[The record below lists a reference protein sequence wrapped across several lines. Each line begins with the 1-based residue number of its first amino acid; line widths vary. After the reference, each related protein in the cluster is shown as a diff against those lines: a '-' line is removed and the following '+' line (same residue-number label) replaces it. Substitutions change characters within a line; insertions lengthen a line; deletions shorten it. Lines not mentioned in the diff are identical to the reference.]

1 MIIAIDGPA
10 ASGKSSTARG
20 VAAAAGFV
28 FMDSGLIYRGVAL
41 GFLEAGLES
50 TADNAEISLQR
61 FQIEITCI
69 DRHMHV
75 HIDGVDVTTEL
86 HTPQITEMASQVA
99 TLPSVRKRLFG
110 LQRRFGDRYGAN
122 PGIVV
127 VGRDMGTVVFPHADL
142 KFFITASLEVRAQR
156 RLTEFHQVG
165 ETPSFESVLGAIAER
180 DRQDSERKIAP
191 LKRALDAV
199 LVETD
204 KLTLAEQ
211 IDIIFRHVIE
221 QSALKRV

>member
-28 FMDSGLIYRGVAL
+28 FMDSGLIYRAVAL
-41 GFLEAGLES
+41 GFLKTGLES
-50 TADNAEISLQR
+50 TEQDAEISLRR
-61 FQIEITCI
+61 FQVEVTCVE
-69 DRHMHV
+69 RHMHV
-75 HIDGVDVTTEL
+75 HLDGVDVTAEL

-99 TLPSVRKRLFG
+99 ALKNVRKRLFG
-110 LQRRFGDRYGAN
+110 LQRGFGNRFGAN

-156 RLTEFHQVG
+156 RLIELHQAG
-165 ETPSFESVLGAIAER
+165 EASSFESVLGAIAAR
-180 DRQDSERKIAP
+180 DRQDSERKVAP
-191 LKRALDAV
+191 LKKALDAV
-199 LVETD
+199 MIETD

-211 IDIIFRHVIE
+211 IDIILGHVLE
-221 QSALKRV
+221 HSDCK

>member
-28 FMDSGLIYRGVAL
+28 YMDSGLIYRAVAL
-41 GFLEAGLES
+41 GFLKTGLQS
-50 TADNAEISLQR
+50 TEDDAEISLRR
-61 FQIEITCI
+61 FQVEVTCVE
-69 DRHMHV
+69 RHMHV
-75 HIDGVDVTTEL
+75 QIDGVDVTTEL

-99 TLPSVRKRLFG
+99 ALKNVRNRLFG
-110 LQRRFGDRYGAN
+110 LQRGFGDRYGAD

-127 VGRDMGTVVFPHADL
+127 VGRDMGTIVFPHADL

-156 RLTEFHQVG
+156 RLIELHQAG
-165 ETPSFESVLGAIAER
+165 EASSFESVLGAIAAR

-191 LKRALDAV
+191 LKKALDAV
-199 LVETD
+199 LIETD
-204 KLTLAEQ
+204 KLTLADQ
-211 IDIIFRHVIE
+211 IDMILGHVLE
-221 QSALKRV
+221 QSDSR

>member
-28 FMDSGLIYRGVAL
+28 FMDSGLIYRAVAL
-41 GFLEAGLES
+41 GFLKTGLES
-50 TADNAEISLQR
+50 TEQDAETSLRR
-61 FQIEITCI
+61 FQVEITCVE
-69 DRHMHV
+69 RHMHV
-75 HIDGVDVTTEL
+75 HIDGVDVTAEL

-99 TLPSVRKRLFG
+99 ALKNVRKRLFG
-110 LQRRFGDRYGAN
+110 LQRGFGNRYGAK

-156 RLTEFHQVG
+156 RLIELHQVG
-165 ETPSFESVLGAIAER
+165 ETSSFESVLRAIAER
-180 DRQDSERKIAP
+180 DRQDSERKVAP
-191 LKRALDAV
+191 LKKALDAV
-199 LVETD
+199 MIETD
-204 KLTLAEQ
+204 KLTLTDQ
-211 IDIIFRHVIE
+211 IDMILGHVLE
-221 QSALKRV
+221 QSDSK

>member
-28 FMDSGLIYRGVAL
+28 FMDSGLIYRAVAL
-41 GFLEAGLES
+41 GFLKTGLQS
-50 TADNAEISLQR
+50 TEDDAELSLQR
-61 FQIEITCI
+61 FQVEITCVE
-69 DRHMHV
+69 RHMHAHV
-75 HIDGVDVTTEL
+75 DGVDVTTEL

-99 TLPSVRKRLFG
+99 ALKNVRKRLFG
-110 LQRRFGDRYGAN
+110 LQRGFGDRYGAS

-156 RLTEFHQVG
+156 RLIELHQAG
-165 ETPSFESVLGAIAER
+165 EASSIESVLGAIAER
-180 DRQDSERKIAP
+180 DRQDSERKVAP
-191 LKRALDAV
+191 LKRASDAV
-199 LVETD
+199 MIETD
-204 KLTLAEQ
+204 NLTLAEQ
-211 IDIIFRHVIE
+211 IDMILGLVLE
-221 QSALKRV
+221 QSGSK

>member
-28 FMDSGLIYRGVAL
+28 FMDSGLIYRAVAL
-41 GFLEAGLES
+41 GFLKTGLES
-50 TADNAEISLQR
+50 TEQDAEISLRR
-61 FQIEITCI
+61 FQVEVTCVE
-69 DRHMHV
+69 RHLHV
-75 HIDGVDVTTEL
+75 HLDGVDVTAEL

-99 TLPSVRKRLFG
+99 ALKNVRKRLFG
-110 LQRRFGDRYGAN
+110 LQRGFGDRFGDN

-156 RLTEFHQVG
+156 RLIELHQAG
-165 ETPSFESVLGAIAER
+165 EASSFESVLGAIAAR
-180 DRQDSERKIAP
+180 DRQDSERKVAP
-191 LKRALDAV
+191 LKKALDAV
-199 LVETD
+199 IIETD

-211 IDIIFRHVIE
+211 IDIILGHVLE
-221 QSALKRV
+221 HSDSM

>member
-28 FMDSGLIYRGVAL
+28 FMDSGLIYRAVAL
-41 GFLEAGLES
+41 GFLKTGLES
-50 TADNAEISLQR
+50 TEQDAEISLRR
-61 FQIEITCI
+61 FQVEVTCVE
-69 DRHMHV
+69 RHMHV
-75 HIDGVDVTTEL
+75 HLDGVDVTAEL
-86 HTPQITEMASQVA
+86 HTPQITEMASQVTA
-99 TLPSVRKRLFG
+99 LKNVRKRLFG
-110 LQRRFGDRYGAN
+110 LQRGFGNRFGAN

-156 RLTEFHQVG
+156 RLIELHQAG
-165 ETPSFESVLGAIAER
+165 EASSFESVHGAIAAR
-180 DRQDSERKIAP
+180 DRQDSERKVAP
-191 LKRALDAV
+191 LKKALDAV
-199 LVETD
+199 MIETD

-211 IDIIFRHVIE
+211 IDIILGHVLE
-221 QSALKRV
+221 HSDSK

>member
-28 FMDSGLIYRGVAL
+28 YMDSGLIYRAVAL
-41 GFLEAGLES
+41 GFLKTGLQS
-50 TADNAEISLQR
+50 TEDDAEISLRR
-61 FQIEITCI
+61 FQVEVTCVE
-69 DRHMHV
+69 RHMHV
-75 HIDGVDVTTEL
+75 HIDGVDVTAEL

-99 TLPSVRKRLFG
+99 ALKIVRKRLFG
-110 LQRRFGDRYGAN
+110 LQRGFGDRYGAD

-127 VGRDMGTVVFPHADL
+127 VGRDMGTIVFPHADL

-156 RLTEFHQVG
+156 RLIELHQVG
-165 ETPSFESVLGAIAER
+165 EASSFESVLGAIAAR

-191 LKRALDAV
+191 LKKALDAV
-199 LVETD
+199 LIETD
-204 KLTLAEQ
+204 KLTLADQ
-211 IDIIFRHVIE
+211 IDMILGHVLE
-221 QSALKRV
+221 QSNSM

>member
-28 FMDSGLIYRGVAL
+28 FMDSGLIYRAVAL
-41 GFLEAGLES
+41 GFLKTGLES
-50 TADNAEISLQR
+50 TERDAEISLRR
-61 FQIEITCI
+61 FQVEITCVE
-69 DRHMHV
+69 RHMHV
-75 HIDGVDVTTEL
+75 HIDGVDVTAEL

-99 TLPSVRKRLFG
+99 ALKNVRKRLFG
-110 LQRRFGDRYGAN
+110 LQRGFGDRYGAD

-156 RLTEFHQVG
+156 RLIELHQVG
-165 ETPSFESVLGAIAER
+165 ETSSFESVLRAIAER
-180 DRQDSERKIAP
+180 DRQDSERKVAP
-191 LKRALDAV
+191 LKKALDAV
-199 LVETD
+199 MIETD
-204 KLTLAEQ
+204 KLTLADQ
-211 IDIIFRHVIE
+211 IDMILGHVPE
-221 QSALKRV
+221 QSDSK

>member
-28 FMDSGLIYRGVAL
+28 FMDSGLIYRAVAL
-41 GFLEAGLES
+41 GFLKTGLEN
-50 TADNAEISLQR
+50 TEQDAEISLRR
-61 FQIEITCI
+61 FQVEVTCVE
-69 DRHMHV
+69 RHMHV
-75 HIDGVDVTTEL
+75 HIDGVDVTAEL

-99 TLPSVRKRLFG
+99 ALKNVRKRLFG
-110 LQRRFGDRYGAN
+110 LQRGFGDRYGAD

-156 RLTEFHQVG
+156 RLIELHQVG
-165 ETPSFESVLGAIAER
+165 ETSSFESVLRAIAER
-180 DRQDSERKIAP
+180 DRQDSERKVAP
-191 LKRALDAV
+191 LKKALDAV
-199 LVETD
+199 MIETD
-204 KLTLAEQ
+204 NLTLADQ
-211 IDIIFRHVIE
+211 IDMILGHVLE
-221 QSALKRV
+221 HSDSK

>member
-28 FMDSGLIYRGVAL
+28 FMDSGLIYRAVAL
-41 GFLEAGLES
+41 GFLKTGLES
-50 TADNAEISLQR
+50 TEQDAEISLRR
-61 FQIEITCI
+61 FQVEVTCVE
-69 DRHMHV
+69 RHMHV
-75 HIDGVDVTTEL
+75 HLDGVDVTAEL

-99 TLPSVRKRLFG
+99 ALKNVRKRLFG
-110 LQRRFGDRYGAN
+110 LQRGFGDRFGAS

-156 RLTEFHQVG
+156 RLIELHQAG
-165 ETPSFESVLGAIAER
+165 EASSFESVHRAIAAR
-180 DRQDSERKIAP
+180 DRQDSERKVAP
-191 LKRALDAV
+191 LKKALDAV
-199 LVETD
+199 MIETD

-211 IDIIFRHVIE
+211 IDIILGHVLE
-221 QSALKRV
+221 HSDSK

>member
-28 FMDSGLIYRGVAL
+28 FMDSGLIYRAVAL
-41 GFLEAGLES
+41 GFLKTGLES
-50 TADNAEISLQR
+50 TEQDAEISLRR
-61 FQIEITCI
+61 FQVEVTCVE
-69 DRHMHV
+69 RHLHV
-75 HIDGVDVTTEL
+75 HLDGVDVTAEL

-99 TLPSVRKRLFG
+99 ALKNVRKRLFG
-110 LQRRFGDRYGAN
+110 LQRGFGDRFGDN

-156 RLTEFHQVG
+156 RLIELHQAG
-165 ETPSFESVLGAIAER
+165 EASSFESVLGAIAAR
-180 DRQDSERKIAP
+180 DRQDSERKVAP
-191 LKRALDAV
+191 LKKALDAV
-199 LVETD
+199 IIETD
-204 KLTLAEQ
+204 KLILAEQ
-211 IDIIFRHVIE
+211 IDIILGHVLE
-221 QSALKRV
+221 HSDSM

>member
-28 FMDSGLIYRGVAL
+28 FMDSGLIYRAVAL
-41 GFLEAGLES
+41 GFLKTGLQS
-50 TADNAEISLQR
+50 TEDDAEISLR
-61 FQIEITCI
+61 GFQVEVTCVE
-69 DRHMHV
+69 RHMHV
-75 HIDGVDVTTEL
+75 HIDGVDVTAEL

-99 TLPSVRKRLFG
+99 ALKNVRKRLFG
-110 LQRRFGDRYGAN
+110 LQRGFGDRYGAD

-127 VGRDMGTVVFPHADL
+127 VGRDMGTIVFPHADL

-156 RLTEFHQVG
+156 RLIELHQVG
-165 ETPSFESVLGAIAER
+165 EASSFESVLGAIAAR

-191 LKRALDAV
+191 LKKALDAV
-199 LVETD
+199 LIETD

-211 IDIIFRHVIE
+211 IDMILGHVLE
-221 QSALKRV
+221 QSDST

>member
-28 FMDSGLIYRGVAL
+28 FMDSGLIYRAVAL
-41 GFLEAGLES
+41 GFLKTGLES
-50 TADNAEISLQR
+50 TEQDAEISLRR
-61 FQIEITCI
+61 FQVEVTCVE
-69 DRHMHV
+69 RHMHV
-75 HIDGVDVTTEL
+75 HLDGVDVTAEL

-99 TLPSVRKRLFG
+99 ALKNVRKRLFG
-110 LQRRFGDRYGAN
+110 LQRGFGDRFGAN

-156 RLTEFHQVG
+156 RLIELHQAG
-165 ETPSFESVLGAIAER
+165 EASSFESVLRAIAVR
-180 DRQDSERKIAP
+180 DRQDSERKVAP
-191 LKRALDAV
+191 LKKALDAV
-199 LVETD
+199 MIETD

-211 IDIIFRHVIE
+211 IDIILGHVLE
-221 QSALKRV
+221 HSDSK

>member
-28 FMDSGLIYRGVAL
+28 FMDSGLIYRAVAL
-41 GFLEAGLES
+41 GFLKTGLES
-50 TADNAEISLQR
+50 TEQDAEISLRR
-61 FQIEITCI
+61 FQVEVTCVE
-69 DRHMHV
+69 RHMHV
-75 HIDGVDVTTEL
+75 HIDGVDVTAEL

-99 TLPSVRKRLFG
+99 ALKNVRKRLFG
-110 LQRRFGDRYGAN
+110 LQRGFGDRYGAN

-156 RLTEFHQVG
+156 RLIELHQVG
-165 ETPSFESVLGAIAER
+165 ETSSFASVLRAIAER
-180 DRQDSERKIAP
+180 DRQDSERKVAP
-191 LKRALDAV
+191 LKKALDAV
-199 LVETD
+199 MIETD
-204 KLTLAEQ
+204 NLTLADQ
-211 IDIIFRHVIE
+211 IDMILGHVLE
-221 QSALKRV
+221 HSDSK

>member
-20 VAAAAGFV
+20 VAAVAGFV
-28 FMDSGLIYRGVAL
+28 FMDSGLIYRAVAL
-41 GFLEAGLES
+41 GFLKTGLES
-50 TADNAEISLQR
+50 TEQDAEISLRR
-61 FQIEITCI
+61 FQVEVTCVE
-69 DRHMHV
+69 RHMHV
-75 HIDGVDVTTEL
+75 HLDGVDVTAEL

-99 TLPSVRKRLFG
+99 ALKNVRKRLFG
-110 LQRRFGDRYGAN
+110 LQRGFGDRFGAN

-156 RLTEFHQVG
+156 RLIELHQAG
-165 ETPSFESVLGAIAER
+165 EASSFESVLRAIAFR
-180 DRQDSERKIAP
+180 DRQDSERKVAP
-191 LKRALDAV
+191 LKKALDAV
-199 LVETD
+199 MIETD

-211 IDIIFRHVIE
+211 IDIILGHVLE
-221 QSALKRV
+221 HSDSK

>member
-28 FMDSGLIYRGVAL
+28 YMDSGLIYRAVAL
-41 GFLEAGLES
+41 GFLKTGLQS
-50 TADNAEISLQR
+50 TEDDAEISLRR
-61 FQIEITCI
+61 FQVEVTCVE
-69 DRHMHV
+69 RHMHV
-75 HIDGVDVTTEL
+75 HIDGVDVTAEL

-99 TLPSVRKRLFG
+99 ALKIVRKRLFG
-110 LQRRFGDRYGAN
+110 LQRGFGDRYGAD

-127 VGRDMGTVVFPHADL
+127 VGRDMGTIVFPHADL

-156 RLTEFHQVG
+156 RLIELHQAG
-165 ETPSFESVLGAIAER
+165 EASSFESVLGAIAAR

-191 LKRALDAV
+191 LKKALDAV
-199 LVETD
+199 LIETD
-204 KLTLAEQ
+204 KLTLADQ
-211 IDIIFRHVIE
+211 IDMILGHVLE
-221 QSALKRV
+221 QSDSR